1 MRKKLAIVLLFVSVF
16 LIIGGVV
23 VMNYTPYVFKTAL
36 INYKNTLFSNE
47 QAEKLF
53 PMEVMKI
60 SKAKKSS
67 SLSFN
72 INDANQVH
80 NINLVND
87 YSYDKNDKKILQT
100 SCLIL

>member
-1 MRKKLAIVLLFVSVF
+1 MRKKLVIVLLFVSVF

-60 SKAKKSS
+60 SKA
-67 SLSFN
+67 
-72 INDANQVH
+72 
-80 NINLVND
+80 
-87 YSYDKNDKKILQT
+87 
-100 SCLIL
+100 